1 MTKENMNG
9 EALQKLIGFEVAEVS
24 EKSVS
29 IQLEIDERHLRPGG
43 IMNGGIS
50 LLLIET
56 AGSFSAYNLID
67 KEKQNTYGI
76 QVSANHLAVALPGDI
91 LTAKSEAVHIG
102 KSTHVWDVTITNQK
116 GKKVSS
122 GRITLL
128 IASR

>member
-1 MTKENMNG
+1 MSTKDSG
-9 EALQKLIGFEVAEVS
+9 DHLQKTIGFEVAEVS

-29 IQLEIDERHLRPGG
+29 LQLKIDERHLRPGG

-76 QVSANHLAVALPGDI
+76 QVSANHLAVAVVGDV
-91 LTAKSEAVHIG
+91 LTARSEPVHIG
-102 KSTHVWDVTITNQK
+102 KSTHVWDVNITNQN
-116 GKKVSS
+116 GRKVSS

-128 IASR
+128 IASK

>member
-1 MTKENMNG
+1 MKDVSGG
-9 EALQKLIGFEVAEVS
+9 ELQKSIGFEVVEVS

-29 IQLEIDERHLRPGG
+29 IQLKIDDRHLRPGG

-76 QVSANHLAVALPGDI
+76 QVSANHLAVALPGDVLI
-91 LTAKSEAVHIG
+91 AKSEAVHIG
-102 KSTHVWDVTITNQK
+102 KTTHVWDVNITNQN

-128 IASR
+128 VASK